1 MSGQQYNR
9 DKGRHKD
16 VDPEVEVMCRHVYAM
31 ASATLAVFSLVV
43 FTFLLFPLP
52 IVIMIPHPDLVAQYQ
67 KAASEVLKL
76 LPVISIIGAAPLGCE
91 LVKRL

>member
-1 MSGQQYNR
+1 MTDQQKDER
-9 DKGRHKD
+9 RHRD

-52 IVIMIPHPDLVAQYQ
+52 IVMVIPHPDLVAQYQ
-67 KAASEVLKL
+67 KAVSEVLKL
-76 LPVISIIGAAPLGCE
+76 LPIMLIIGAIPLGCE
-91 LVKRL
+91 VVKRL